1 MSGIRESAKLGPYRN
16 QIEAVLS
23 NLQKNRVMS
32 RLQHKDHTLWKSS
45 PAEITDR
52 LGWLHSPDS
61 MRNELTE
68 INAFVKTVRDAG
80 YTQALLLGMGG
91 SSLAP
96 EVFRKTFGVR
106 EGYLDLAVLDS
117 TDPAAVLAAA
127 GRSDPARTLFIVS
140 TKSGGTVETFS
151 FFRYFYNLLCNRIG
165 PRQAGAHFIA
175 ITDPGSALAELAH
188 FHDFRA
194 TFLNDPNIGGRYSA
208 LSFFGLVPAA
218 LIGLDTGTLLTRA
231 FALAEQE
238 RTGGEDPKE
247 ISDGAFLGTVLG
259 EMAGIG
265 RDKATFFFPAPLESF
280 GSWLEQLIA
289 ESTGKEGKG
298 IVPIVGEPPGP
309 GASYGED
316 RLFLF
321 FHLGGERND
330 GGHAEALTAAGHPV
344 LHVNLADSYDLGGQC
359 FLWEVATAVAGHIL
373 GVNPF
378 DQPDVE
384 KAKVLARNMI
394 ARYRQEGA
402 LPREQPSLIGP
413 GITVFGRTDAVNPS
427 GSLRGFLGQASAGSY
442 VVLQAYLPPTV
453 ETDRALLKLR
463 LAIRDRFHLAT
474 AAGYGPRFLHSTGQL
489 HKGDSGRGLFIQFTA
504 DDETDVPIPDQLG
517 KPESTVTF
525 GILKAA
531 QAAGDAEA
539 LRSAGRPMIRF
550 HLGNDIKG
558 GLDTLLADRL

>member
-1 MSGIRESAKLGPYRN
+1 MSAIRESAKLGPYRN
-16 QIEAVLS
+16 RIEAAL
-23 NLQKNRVMS
+23 NDLRKNRIMS
-32 RLQHKDHTLWKSS
+32 RIHQKDHTLWKPS

-61 MRNELTE
+61 MRSEISG

-80 YTQALLLGMGG
+80 YTHALLLGMGG

-96 EVFRKTFGVR
+96 EVFRKTFGVT

-127 GRSDPARTLFIVS
+127 GRSDPSRTLFIVS

-151 FFRYFYNLLCNRIG
+151 FFRYFYNLLNNRIG
-165 PRQAGAHFIA
+165 PQQTGAHFIA

-188 FHDFRA
+188 SLGFRA

-218 LIGLDTGTLLTRA
+218 LIGLDTGTLLERA

-238 RTGGEDPKE
+238 RICAEDPMDV
-247 ISDGAFLGTVLG
+247 SDGAFLGAVLG

-280 GSWLEQLIA
+280 GNWLEQLIA
-289 ESTGKEGKG
+289 ESTGKAGKG
-298 IVPIVGEPPGP
+298 IVPIVGEPPGSR
-309 GASYGED
+309 ASSGGD
-316 RLFLF
+316 RLYLF
-321 FHLGGERND
+321 FHLGGERN
-330 GGHAEALTAAGHPV
+330 GIGHAEALAAAGHPV
-344 LHVNLADSYDLGGQC
+344 LHVGLADSYDLGGQC
-359 FLWEVATAVAGHIL
+359 FLWEMATAVAGHIL

-384 KAKVLARNMI
+384 KAKVLARDMI
-394 ARYRQEGA
+394 ARYRQGGA
-402 LPREQPSLIGP
+402 LPMEQPSLSSR
-413 GITVFGRTDAVNPS
+413 GITVFGRAEAGDPS
-427 GSLRGFLGQASAGSY
+427 ESLLGFLGQATPFSY
-442 VVLQAYLPPTV
+442 VVLQAYLPPTP
-453 ETDRALLKLR
+453 ETDMTLLKLR
-463 LAIRDRFHLAT
+463 LAIRDRFYLAT
-474 AAGYGPRFLHSTGQL
+474 TAGYGPRFLHSTGQL
-489 HKGDSGRGLFIQFTA
+489 HKGDGGRGLFIQLTA
-504 DDETDVPIPDQLG
+504 DDATDVPIPDEPG

-525 GILKAA
+525 GILRAA

-539 LRSAGRPMIRF
+539 LRIAGRPVIRF
-550 HLGNDIKG
+550 HLGNDING
-558 GLDTLLADRL
+558 GLKTLMEGCL